1 MIAKYLSVIAKKW
14 IFYFMLAM
22 IIITCTN
29 SRGLGAG
36 IVWNI
41 ANGLGYA
48 AFTSL
53 LLTCFSRPVRLNI
66 LSHRSLGYI
75 ALLFTSLHV
84 GILLISDPVT
94 IEYLKPN
101 APLYMWIGSFSAIFM
116 VSIIISSLTSFKSNF
131 YDNTYNFKKVHRIMS
146 WLIIV
151 GCLFHI
157 IGSGFYISQPWQI
170 ISIIFVSIFSLWS
183 VNIKKLSPINVYYL
197 APLLIAFVS
206 IFIGFWGWSS

>member
-22 IIITCTN
+22 LIITCTN
-29 SRGLGAG
+29 SRGLGAGLGAG

-116 VSIIISSLTSFKSNF
+116 VSIIISSLTGLKVIFTTTPITS
-131 YDNTYNFKKVHRIMS
+131 KK
-146 WLIIV
+146 
-151 GCLFHI
+151 
-157 IGSGFYISQPWQI
+157 YIE
-170 ISIIFVSIFSLWS
+170 
-183 VNIKKLSPINVYYL
+183 
-197 APLLIAFVS
+197 
-206 IFIGFWGWSS
+206 